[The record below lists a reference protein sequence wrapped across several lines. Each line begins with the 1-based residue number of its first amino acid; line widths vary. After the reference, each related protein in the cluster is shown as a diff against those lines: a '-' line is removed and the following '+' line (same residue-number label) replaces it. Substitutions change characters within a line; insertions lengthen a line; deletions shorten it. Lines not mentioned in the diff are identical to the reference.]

1 MVEFDT
7 STLIQYN
14 ALRASE
20 FYTLTCGSFSPDG
33 GEVPVLRRLKYSVPD
48 EVIPSLPP
56 KVPDLHF

>member
-33 GEVPVLRRLKYSVPD
+33 GEVPVLMRLKHSVPE
-48 EVIPSLPP
+48 EVIPLLTP